1 MQVATAIILPTKRVY
16 FLHLKISPSHI
27 FFQLPPQIKFS
38 TLVKFFPRPM
48 LVSPSDEENNIH
60 ASVFTIKKFTSL
72 KHLHFLSSPIFS
84 TSAFQSNFFTT
95 SFFKTNF
102 STFDNKVSTTKL
114 VYDKFSSLPLLLFH
128 SIFSTLLKFY
138 LQHKLYHLH
147 LKSPYSP

>member
-1 MQVATAIILPTKRVY
+1 MLP
-16 FLHLKISPSHI
+16 LKYK
-27 FFQLPPQIKFS
+27 QFS

-48 LVSPSDEENNIH
+48 LVSPSDEEKNIH

-72 KHLHFLSSPIFS
+72 KHVHVYPLQFFS
-84 TSAFQSNFFTT
+84 TSAFQSNFFST

-102 STFDNKVSTTKL
+102 STFANKVSTTKL

-147 LKSPYSP
+147 LKSLYSP